1 MDRFMYTVLYED
13 LKEMVRNL
21 HKQQLHKMFEGDCE
35 ILKSTGSPYD
45 P

>member
-1 MDRFMYTVLYED
+1 MYSVLDED

-21 HKQQLHKMFEGDCE
+21 HKQQFVHKMFEGDCE

-45 P
+45 T